1 MIGGVM
7 TLDIGPNLRMILAG
21 VLLVILIVEWW
32 SYRLR
37 GRR

>member
-1 MIGGVM
+1 M

-32 SYRLR
+32 SFRLR